1 MTFWATLYYSGYVVM
16 TMGYEGQTLA
26 QCQDLTS
33 LIMADAVIAYTDP
46 VPEMAGGP
54 FPTNEFTVECETEKL
69 PVDERYS
76 NE

>member
-16 TMGYEGQTLA
+16 TMGSFETLD
-26 QCQDLTS
+26 QCQELTS
-33 LIMADAVIAYTDP
+33 RMASDMVVAYTDP
-46 VPEMAGGP
+46 VPELYDGP

-69 PVDERYS
+69 PIDERYS